1 MRNDYTGYLC
11 ITMYIGTITTDVT
24 KLLISHQFELLQ
36 EISSNQILYIGTTD
50 VAKLLISHQLELLQD
65 ISSNQVLLQY
75 DCKHY

>member
-1 MRNDYTGYLC
+1 MRNDYTVYLC
-11 ITMYIGTITTDVT
+11 ITTYIGTTDVT
-24 KLLISHQFELLQ
+24 KLLISHQLELLQ

-50 VAKLLISHQLELLQD
+50 VAKLLISHRLELLQD